1 MRDTGEEQ
9 RTGKERAG
17 PDRDEPRQQPEEAKR
32 PDMGHLTSSTT
43 AMHEA
48 TPGEP
53 RQGIDGRPEQLTHVS
68 HSWQESIRTPEQRA
82 GNQTQWE

>member
-1 MRDTGEEQ
+1 MAEQ

-17 PDRDEPRQQPEEAKR
+17 PDRDEPGQQPPTAKR
-32 PDMGHLTSSTT
+32 PDMGHLTSSTPPT
-43 AMHEA
+43 REA

-68 HSWQESIRTPEQRA
+68 HTGQESMRNPEQA
-82 GNQTQWE
+82 SGNQTQWE